1 MMRIPK
7 KRIIMIE
14 ALRRWVE
21 VLHQEGAV
29 GLLNTHLN
37 PFLPLHSHMHCVYF
51 LFYILLLINACLS
64 SFFILKSFV
73 CGNLNFLALVCPSP
87 CEKKWKQNINI
98 NKCVLRKEA
107 IGVFLADANSM

>member
-1 MMRIPK
+1 
-7 KRIIMIE
+7 MIE

-64 SFFILKSFV
+64 SFFILFIYVICLWKVDFF
-73 CGNLNFLALVCPSP
+73 GP

>member
-1 MMRIPK
+1 
-7 KRIIMIE
+7 MIE

-21 VLHQEGAV
+21 VLHQGGAV

-64 SFFILKSFV
+64 SFFILKSSV
-73 CGNLNFLALVCPSP
+73 CGNLNFLALVCPGRG
-87 CEKKWKQNINI
+87 EEMETKHQHH
-98 NKCVLRKEA
+98 
-107 IGVFLADANSM
+107 